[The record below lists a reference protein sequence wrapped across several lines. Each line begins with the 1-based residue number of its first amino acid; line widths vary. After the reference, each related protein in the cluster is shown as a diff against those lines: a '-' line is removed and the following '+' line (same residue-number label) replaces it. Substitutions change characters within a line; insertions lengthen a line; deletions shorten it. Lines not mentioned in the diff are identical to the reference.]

1 MKDHTLLCQ
10 DQVHPAFWQ
19 KFVLTGYRQTNTSFI
34 QCLKYIF
41 VVHNDFGNFWTIF
54 IPACMFTAWLYNA
67 SYEHNFNDPFWYP
80 LLAYWISICVGSYI
94 GSVAHCFSSKSLRVQ
109 AICYM
114 IDYLG
119 IGTYMLTAGLVQY
132 FYERPLE
139 ISLLQY
145 KWIFIIS
152 LTVLSLN
159 SIFISTTADLIT
171 LEYGYLLRAC
181 SYFIANLLSDL
192 PFIVRLTLCLY
203 EGRECPNN
211 TLSYHVLAVIF
222 NVFLMFFYTS
232 HIPEKFSPGKFD
244 YIFQS
249 HQLFHLTTV
258 AVMTTKLYYL
268 PKDALTH
275 QNVLCSNSYF
285 QPDIYSIFVP
295 CLITIVAGS
304 AMVLVIS
311 WYFVHNEHYL
321 LEKSAKKIN

>member
-1 MKDHTLLCQ
+1 MKDHTLLSQ

-54 IPACMFTAWLYNA
+54 IPAWVFTAWLYSA

-80 LLAYWISICVGSYI
+80 LLVYWISICVGSYI
-94 GSVAHCFSSKSLRVQ
+94 SSVAHCFSSKSLRVQ

-119 IGTYMLTAGLVQY
+119 IGTYILTVGLVQY

-145 KWIFIIS
+145 KWIFIIF
-152 LTVLSLN
+152 LTILSLN
-159 SIFISTTADLIT
+159 SIFIATTTDLIS

-192 PFIVRLTLCLY
+192 PFIARLTLCLY

-211 TLSYHVLAVIF
+211 TLPYHVLAIIF
-222 NVFLMFFYTS
+222 TAFLMFFFTS
-232 HIPEKFSPGKFD
+232 NIPEKFSPGKFD

-249 HQLFHLTTV
+249 HQLFHISSIAMLTC
-258 AVMTTKLYYL
+258 KLYL
-268 PKDALTH
+268 LQKDALNR
-275 QNVLCSNSYF
+275 QEILMKNPYF
-285 QPDIYSIFVP
+285 QPDVYTTFIPYLLNIVIGSVFISV
-295 CLITIVAGS
+295 LI
-304 AMVLVIS
+304 
-311 WYFVHNEHYL
+311 WYMDKNEHYL
-321 LEKSAKKIN
+321 LGYPNKKTN